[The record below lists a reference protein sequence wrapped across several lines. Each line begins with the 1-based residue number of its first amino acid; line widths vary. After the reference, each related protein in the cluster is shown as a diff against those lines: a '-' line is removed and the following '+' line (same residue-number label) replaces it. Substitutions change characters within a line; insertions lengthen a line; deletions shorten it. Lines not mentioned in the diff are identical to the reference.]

1 MGGQVQS
8 TRFLFLGDQDAKL
21 LSNTAV
27 IVKETLGSVIL
38 FFLTLQHGVIWLV
51 RDGERIGESV
61 KGSQAWM
68 VRSEMHPHSPHYF
81 PVVFCG

>member
-38 FFLTLQHGVIWLV
+38 FFFLTLQHGVIWLV
-51 RDGERIGESV
+51 RDGERTGESV
-61 KGSQAWM
+61 KGLRLGW
-68 VRSEMHPHSPHYF
+68 
-81 PVVFCG
+81 

>member
-38 FFLTLQHGVIWLV
+38 FFSHTA
-51 RDGERIGESV
+51 
-61 KGSQAWM
+61 AWSDLAGAGWRENWRECKR
-68 VRSEMHPHSPHYF
+68 VS
-81 PVVFCG
+81 G